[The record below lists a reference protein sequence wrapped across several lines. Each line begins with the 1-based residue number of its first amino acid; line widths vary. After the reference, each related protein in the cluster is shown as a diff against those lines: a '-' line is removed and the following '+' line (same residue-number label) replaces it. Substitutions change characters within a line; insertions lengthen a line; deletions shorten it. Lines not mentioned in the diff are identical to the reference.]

1 METATPLAPAIM
13 LDTNALHNIASYL
26 IQARR
31 LDLHPY
37 GEIAEG
43 REIRNNLQTILHLPR
58 QMADH
63 LVNGLQ
69 ALAYLQHEREHNDA
83 IIYTSR
89 LVLLELWNGLLDGR
103 AHINMALAGIPYRR
117 RQSKRNIAQLVRAN
131 LTADD
136 FENVREELE
145 GQDLEARF
153 GIPVRFVEDRD
164 GVESRDIFQVAL
176 RIQQIAF
183 IDVADSYIY
192 AAALAVLADQL
203 ITTDGELR
211 TLINRIRA
219 PETEEEE
226 GSRALWQTAQ
236 QELLVELNI
245 LHIPPL
251 PAEPFVEAVRPRD
264 LPDHI
269 SELHLIE
276 ETP

>member
-1 METATPLAPAIM
+1 
-13 LDTNALHNIASYL
+13 
-26 IQARR
+26 
-31 LDLHPY
+31 
-37 GEIAEG
+37 
-43 REIRNNLQTILHLPR
+43 
-58 QMADH
+58 MADH

-83 IIYTSR
+83 VIYTSR

-117 RQSKRNIAQLVRAN
+117 RPLKSTRAELINAN
-131 LTADD
+131 LTVGDI
-136 FENVREELE
+136 ENVRKELE
-145 GQDLEARF
+145 DIMQDLEVRF
-153 GIPVRFVEDRD
+153 GIPVFFVEDSND
-164 GVESRDIFQVAL
+164 VESRDIFQVAL
-176 RIQQIAF
+176 CIQQIAF

-211 TLINRIRA
+211 TLINRIRN
-219 PETEEEE
+219 PRTVQEE

-236 QELLVELNI
+236 QELLVELTN
-245 LHIPPL
+245 LHMPPL
-251 PAEPFVEAVRPRD
+251 PPEPFVEAVRPQA